1 MGTGHKQ
8 ENYNIESM
16 EDGIRLYNEGKYNEA
31 IKILSYFADKNDAR
45 AQCKMGECYYYGR
58 GVLKDYQEAVK
69 WYHKAA
75 DQDDADAQ
83 YNLGI
88 CFYWGNGIIEDRNEA
103 VKWFKKLQIMEI
115 PMRNII

>member
-1 MGTGHKQ
+1 
-8 ENYNIESM
+8 
-16 EDGIRLYNEGKYNEA
+16 
-31 IKILSYFADKNDAR
+31 
-45 AQCKMGECYYYGR
+45 MGECYYYGR